1 MKLVIL
7 AAGLGSRF
15 GGVKQLASIGSAGE
29 TLLEY
34 NVFNAAEAGFDS
46 VVFLIRK
53 DIEEDFRTRVLSRLP
68 RTLPVELAFQAPDS
82 AIPEKFSAEPS
93 LRGRTKPWGTGH
105 ALLCARLL
113 LEDGP
118 FAVINADDFYGK
130 SGFAAVHGF
139 LAENSVTPVAAARAR
154 LQAKAPARVAARAA
168 QAPADAATRFCLAGY
183 RLGNV
188 VSASGSVSRAVCSLD
203 AEGWLKKIVEHTRV
217 EIRSGNIY
225 SVRADGSA
233 EALSPE
239 LPISMNLWGLTPAVF
254 PFAERLF
261 SEFLSDPAH
270 WGRSEFYLPTVI
282 GGMMDEG
289 AAKVMA
295 LPVTEEYFGLT
306 NPDDIL
312 DARKAIAE
320 RAGRGEYP
328 EPLWNEYGQEGRNPR

>member
-1 MKLVIL
+1 MKLAIL

-15 GGVKQLASIGSAGE
+15 GGVKQLAAIGSAGE

-34 NVFNAAEAGFDS
+34 NVYNALEAGFDS

-53 DIEEDFRTRVLSRLP
+53 DIEQDFRTHVLSRLP
-68 RTLPVELAFQAPDS
+68 RTLPVELAFQSPDT
-82 AIPEKFSAEPS
+82 AIPEKFRADLS
-93 LRGRTKPWGTGH
+93 RNGRTKPWGTGH
-105 ALLCARLL
+105 ALLCARHL

-130 SGFAAVHGF
+130 QSFRAVHGF
-139 LAENSVTPVAAARAR
+139 LAG
-154 LQAKAPARVAARAA
+154 KAPA
-168 QAPADAATRFCLAGY
+168 RFCLAGY

-188 VSASGSVSRAVCSLD
+188 VPGSGSVSRAICAID

-217 EIRSGNIY
+217 EIRSGTIY
-225 SVRADGSA
+225 SVRADGSV

-282 GGMMDEG
+282 GEMMDEG
-289 AAKVMA
+289 AAQVMA

-320 RAGRGEYP
+320 RTERGEYP
-328 EPLWNEYGQEGRNPR
+328 EPLWNEYGKEGREPL

>member
-1 MKLVIL
+1 MKLAIL

-15 GGVKQLASIGSAGE
+15 GGVKQLAAIGPEGE

-34 NVFNAAEAGFDS
+34 NVYNALEAGFDS

-53 DIEEDFRTRVLSRLP
+53 DIEQDFRTHVLSRLP
-68 RTLPVELAFQAPDS
+68 RTLSVELAFQSPDAS
-82 AIPEKFSAEPS
+82 IPEKFRADLS
-93 LRGRTKPWGTGH
+93 RKGRTRPWGTGH
-105 ALLCARLL
+105 ALLCARHL

-130 SGFAAVHGF
+130 QGFRAVHGF
-139 LAENSVTPVAAARAR
+139 LAG
-154 LQAKAPARVAARAA
+154 KAPA
-168 QAPADAATRFCLAGY
+168 RFCLAGY

-188 VSASGSVSRAVCSLD
+188 VPGSGSVSRAICDID

-217 EIRSGNIY
+217 EMRSGKIC

-261 SEFLSDPAH
+261 SEFLSDSAH
-270 WGRSEFYLPTVI
+270 WDRSEFYLPTVI
-282 GGMMDEG
+282 GGMVDQG
-289 AAKVMA
+289 AARAMA
-295 LPVTEEYFGLT
+295 LPVDEKYFGLT

-320 RAGRGEYP
+320 RTERGEYP
-328 EPLWNEYGQEGRNPR
+328 EPLWNEYGKEGRNPR